1 MSDSTNSDSV
11 AFDGEDAWF
20 ALHHRPGPALPD
32 GASVFAQPLFAEHV
46 AFLNRLHSRGL
57 LVAAGPLPEHPG
69 AGMTIVRIPAGTEV
83 DVHDLAMHDDLS
95 VAQGLLTVEVVTWAV
110 MFSAQP

>member
-1 MSDSTNSDSV
+1 MSDG
-11 AFDGEDAWF
+11 APADGEDVWF

-32 GASVFAQPLFAEHV
+32 GESVFAQPLFAEHV
-46 AFLNRLHSRGL
+46 AFLNRMHGRGL
-57 LVAAGPLPEHPG
+57 LVAAGPLPERPG

-83 DVHDLAMHDDLS
+83 DVLDLARRDDLS
-95 VAQGLLTVEVVTWAV
+95 VAQGLLTVEVLSWAV